1 MMASVPIINIIRNRH
16 HHMRQRSFMTLA
28 ALAATAIVLAG
39 CTPSQTPTPTPTTA
53 PAPDTTAGFSA
64 GAKVGPNAIYAADQ
78 KPGTQL
84 TVGMVS
90 LEAAGYVVIHA
101 DNEGKPG
108 PILGQS
114 ALLSSGVSN
123 NVTVTLPQTVANG
136 VQLHAMPHRDDGD
149 GIFDAA
155 KDAPIKDTLG
165 NVISMMFAID
175 AQAAEA
181 PPVQF

>member
-1 MMASVPIINIIRNRH
+1 
-16 HHMRQRSFMTLA
+16 MRQRSSV
-28 ALAATAIVLAG
+28 ALAAVAAMAVILAG
-39 CTPSQTPTPTPTTA
+39 CTPSQTQTPVETPTPTPE
-53 PAPDTTAGFSA
+53 TTAGASA

-90 LEAAGYVVIHA
+90 LAAAGYVVIHA

-114 ALLSSGVSN
+114 ALLPAGASS
-123 NVTVTLPQTVANG
+123 NVVITLPQAVADG
-136 VQLHAMPHRDDGD
+136 AQLHAMPHRDDGD
-149 GIFDAA
+149 SVFNAA
-155 KDAPIKDTLG
+155 KDAPVKDTLG

-175 AQAAEA
+175 AQAVAA